1 MGAALPGCTTGHGTK
16 PPVVIPNPP
25 PGPTDPT
32 TITTG
37 LMRSKWPLLLVL
49 VLVGFGCAEELT
61 GQHRHVFGGLCLGLK
76 HYLP

>member
-1 MGAALPGCTTGHGTK
+1 MSELPEPVIAAMILA
-16 PPVVIPNPP
+16 VVL
-25 PGPTDPT
+25 
-32 TITTG
+32 ITTG

-61 GQHRHVFGGLCLGLK
+61 GQHRHVLGGLCLGLE